1 MLENIIAKLLFY
13 LGDNFGYD
21 FEDLKTSC
29 NLTQYE
35 AERCEEISAE
45 WQREHGYHD

>member
-1 MLENIIAKLLFY
+1 MLKTIIAKLLYY

-29 NLTQYE
+29 DLTRDE
-35 AERCEEISAE
+35 VERCEEIVAD
-45 WQREHGYHD
+45 WQKEHGMS